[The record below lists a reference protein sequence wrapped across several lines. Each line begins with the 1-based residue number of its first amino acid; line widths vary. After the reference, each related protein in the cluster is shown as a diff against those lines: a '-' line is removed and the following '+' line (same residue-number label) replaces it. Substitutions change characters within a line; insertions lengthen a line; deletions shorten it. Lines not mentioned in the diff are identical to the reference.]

1 MPPLATGT
9 QPTASTSCQPDDLLP
24 RQPAQKTVQY
34 QPPSFKLTRPTT
46 CLTMNERIQVHHNY
60 ISAVSSLEHKKDLIN
75 RLKRCDTHNIPA
87 YEAEMSRHM
96 TLHEDVLE
104 RIINILKQ
112 DNYYRTLEDLPVIDD
127 LTAYDDI
134 RIFPELYDTSTII
147 ERVTSKADLIERQLR
162 RPGMYPQPT
171 NLSPS
176 TSNPP
181 KPTSIFQPSSSNKST
196 ESSPQSSLP
205 CGQRTPAAS
214 TSSSDA
220 PSLQTPP
227 QTFVHPQHQP
237 KIPTPTQHT
246 SPSPHKQHIKTP
258 VKTNANQP
266 SQSSIVE
273 EEQQCVPKST
283 NSTQVKCS
291 KQQLRQ
297 QDERLCFH
305 CNLPGHLKRSCPEI
319 PYCSKCRTRGHTQ
332 DKCTNKSLRTRHAC
346 QAGESRDQQKRNE
359 DLPQF
364 SSHHNKCLQCAGDH
378 QTVNCTQQ
386 QRTPTT
392 NSPASGTG
400 TSLHQNAPNFSC
412 TSVHANSQSPATHS
426 QSTLHVQTP
435 TLNINTPPFPSNLH
449 QPPLPPHAQNK
460 TNNYHNNQQHMHTPP
475 TQPFNAQLPQSF
487 NPHVPLPYFPQY
499 PPTNSPSAHST
510 DSSILLALQK
520 QWERQERLD
529 MEHNQMEKQKEER
542 KRMKEE
548 REQRKEDRK

>member
-1 MPPLATGT
+1 
-9 QPTASTSCQPDDLLP
+9 
-24 RQPAQKTVQY
+24 
-34 QPPSFKLTRPTT
+34 
-46 CLTMNERIQVHHNY
+46 
-60 ISAVSSLEHKKDLIN
+60 
-75 RLKRCDTHNIPA
+75 
-87 YEAEMSRHM
+87 
-96 TLHEDVLE
+96 
-104 RIINILKQ
+104 
-112 DNYYRTLEDLPVIDD
+112 
-127 LTAYDDI
+127 
-134 RIFPELYDTSTII
+134 
-147 ERVTSKADLIERQLR
+147 
-162 RPGMYPQPT
+162 MYPQPT
-171 NLSPS
+171 DLSPS
-176 TSNPP
+176 TSNPSN
-181 KPTSIFQPSSSNKST
+181 PTSIFQPSSSNKST

-220 PSLQTPP
+220 PSSQTPP
-227 QTFVHPQHQP
+227 QTFVHPPHQP
-237 KIPTPTQHT
+237 KIPTQTQHT
-246 SPSPHKQHIKTP
+246 SPSPHKQHTKTP

-273 EEQQCVPKST
+273 EEQQCVPKSADG
-283 NSTQVKCS
+283 TQVKRS

-305 CNLPGHLKRSCPEI
+305 CNLPGHLKRNCPKI
-319 PYCSKCRTRGHTQ
+319 PYCSKCRTKGHTQ
-332 DKCTNKSLRTRHAC
+332 DRCTNKSQRTRHVC

-359 DLPQF
+359 GLPQF

-378 QTVNCTQQ
+378 QTANCTQQ
-386 QRTPTT
+386 PQTLTT

-412 TSVHANSQSPATHS
+412 TSVHANSQSPTTHS

-435 TLNINTPPFPSNLH
+435 TLNINAPPFPPNLH
-449 QPPLPPHAQNK
+449 QPPLPPHAQNR
-460 TNNYHNNQQHMHTPP
+460 TNNYHNNQQQMHTPP

-487 NPHVPLPYFPQY
+487 NPHVPPPYFPQY

-529 MEHNQMEKQKEER
+529 MERNQMEKQKEER
-542 KRMKEE
+542 KRMEEE